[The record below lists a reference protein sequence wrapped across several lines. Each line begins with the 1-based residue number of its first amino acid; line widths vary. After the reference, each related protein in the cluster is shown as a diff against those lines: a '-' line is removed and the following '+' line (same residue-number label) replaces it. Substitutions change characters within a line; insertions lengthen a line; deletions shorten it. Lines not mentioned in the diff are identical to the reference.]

1 MNYSKDETLLKQ
13 ELELEINSILKTAYA
28 NLNTGNIEEA
38 EKIYLGIIDVQPL
51 NAEANHNLGIIE
63 FKTNRAINALLR
75 LEIAI
80 QTKPENEQYWIS
92 YIDAL
97 IIFEDYPS
105 AQAAINLGLEYGLS
119 TTLATTLQNKIQQ
132 HNSEKQQRNLKV
144 NFEKPPLITT
154 LIPAYKSA
162 FIFETLL
169 SLTAQTYQFF
179 EVIVSDDSPDQ
190 VITQL
195 IDSPEFEKLRQKLKL
210 TVLQGPRQGSMS
222 NILHLLGQCNGN
234 GLIHIL
240 MDDDLIYPKFY
251 EKHVEA
257 HLQSDISVSVSYRW
271 FCNQFG
277 QPMGVSSV
285 PSWVSNTQNSF
296 MKINASQLFASVIPN
311 CDNWLGELSNSV
323 FKPDA
328 ISLFARTRLEKIA
341 YYGLADIGCL
351 LEASL
356 QSDLGLIKEYLG
368 AFRQHDSQFSAQHNS
383 RVFQCGVIA
392 WVALALGAYRAKQ
405 INSNTLQQVVEYIC
419 KSLMLRYPNDKLIF
433 AMIQALNKHDINSE
447 KFAINFNL
455 QWEEFINCKDWQ
467 AARSLRGMAE
477 QALSKVQA

>member
-63 FKTNRAINALLR
+63 FKTNRATNALLR

-195 IDSPEFEKLRQKLKL
+195 IASPEFSKLRDKLKL
-210 TVLQGPRQGSMS
+210 TVLQGPRQGGMS
-222 NILHLLGQCNGN
+222 NILHLLNHCNDN

-240 MDDDLIYPKFY
+240 MDDDLIYPRFY
-251 EKHVEA
+251 EKHIQA
-257 HLQSDISVSVSYRW
+257 HLTSNISASVSYRW
-271 FCNQFG
+271 FCNQLG
-277 QPMGVSSV
+277 QPM
-285 PSWVSNTQNSF
+285 WVSAVPEWVNNSQDRF
-296 MKINASQLFASVIPN
+296 MAINSSQLFNSVIPN
-311 CDNWLGELSNSV
+311 CDNWLGEFSNSV
-323 FKPDA
+323 FKPAA
-328 ISLFARTRLEKIA
+328 IRLYGRSRLENIA
-341 YYGLADIGCL
+341 YYGLGDIGTL

-356 QSDLGLIKEYLG
+356 HGDLGLIKEYLG
-368 AFRQHDSQFSAQHNS
+368 AFRQHDTQYSSQKNTK
-383 RVFQCGVIA
+383 VFQCGVIA
-392 WVALALGAYRAKQ
+392 WVALALGAYRAQLLSADNLQIVANRICNNLTQLYPDDKQ
-405 INSNTLQQVVEYIC
+405 IHTIIQSLNMNTTSNEQFSNE
-419 KSLMLRYPNDKLIF
+419 F
-433 AMIQALNKHDINSE
+433 IQRWE
-447 KFAINFNL
+447 KFIVC
-455 QWEEFINCKDWQ
+455 QDWQ
-467 AARSLRGMAE
+467 KANSLLGAT
-477 QALSKVQA
+477 LI